1 MQRRSFLRRTSLAL
15 GASAVLPSLS
25 LQASPSTSTSLD
37 TWAGVRSQF
46 LLDPKKIH
54 MAQMFL
60 AAHPKIVRD
69 AIDRHRKAFD
79 ESPVEYWEQHWKT
92 MEPETCK
99 AAANY
104 IQSDPGEVALTDSTT
119 MGLGLLYTGFQLKE
133 GDDILSTTH
142 DHYATEKSLE
152 YSAKKNK
159 ATIRRVTL
167 YKEASTATV
176 DEMVGTLIKAIQP
189 NTKLVAVTWVHS
201 VSGMKL
207 PIRAIAD
214 AIKSINSNRSSQD
227 RIYFCV
233 DGVHGFGVEDV
244 TMADLGC
251 DFFAASTHKW
261 IFGPRGTGILWG
273 RADAWDKV
281 IPSIPAFS
289 YPAYGM
295 WLGMIP
301 QGKLNFSELHTPG
314 GFHSFENRW
323 SLKEAFEFQLQIG
336 KKKVAD
342 RTHQLASMLKEGLK
356 TIKHVKVHTP
366 LSVELSSGINCFE
379 VDGMTSEEV
388 IKKLATKNIIGSA
401 APYAVSYARL
411 TPSIVN
417 NESEVKMCISALEKI
432 KE

>member
-1 MQRRSFLRRTSLAL
+1 MQRRSFLRRTGLAL
-15 GASAVLPSLS
+15 GAGAVLPSLS
-25 LQASPSTSTSLD
+25 FTSPSNVSLD
-37 TWAGVRSQF
+37 SWANVRSQF
-46 LLDPKKIH
+46 LLDPKRIH

-60 AAHPKIVRD
+60 ASHPKPVRD
-69 AIDRHRKAFD
+69 AIDHHRKMFD
-79 ESPVEYWEQHWKT
+79 ESPVEYWEHNWKT
-92 MEPETCK
+92 MEPEMCK

-104 IQSDPGEVALTDSTT
+104 IQADPTEVALTDSTT

-142 DHYATEKSLE
+142 DHYATDKSLE
-152 YSAKKNK
+152 YAAAKNK

-167 YKEASTATV
+167 YKEASNATA
-176 DEMVGTLIKAIQP
+176 DEMVGTLTKAIQP

-207 PIRAIAD
+207 PIRTIAD
-214 AIKSINSNRSSQD
+214 AIKSINSNRSDQD

-273 RADAWDKV
+273 RKDAWNKV
-281 IPSIPAFS
+281 VPTIPAFS

-301 QGKLNFSELHTPG
+301 QGKLNFCDLHSPG

-323 SLKEAFEFQLQIG
+323 ALKEAFDFHMQIG

-342 RTHQLASMLKEGLK
+342 RTHQLGSMLKEGLRGVNH
-356 TIKHVKVHTP
+356 IKLHTP
-366 LSVELSSGINCFE
+366 VSTELSSGINCFE
-379 VDGMTSEEV
+379 VEGMTSEEA
-388 IKKLATKNIIGSA
+388 IKKLSTKKIIGSA
-401 APYAVSYARL
+401 APYPISYARL
-411 TPSIVN
+411 TPSIIN
-417 NESEVKMCISALEKI
+417 NEEEVKMCIAALEKI

>member
-1 MQRRSFLRRTSLAL
+1 MQRRSFLRRTGLAL

-25 LQASPSTSTSLD
+25 LGSTSTASLD
-37 TWAGVRSQF
+37 SWEGIRSQF
-46 LLDPKKIH
+46 LLDPKRIH

-60 AAHPKIVRD
+60 ASHPKPVRD
-69 AIDRHRKAFD
+69 AIDHHRKMFD
-79 ESPVEYWEQHWKT
+79 ESPVEYWEHNWKT
-92 MEPETCK
+92 MEPEMCK
-99 AAANY
+99 ATANY
-104 IQSDPGEVALTDSTT
+104 IQAEPSEVALTDSTT
-119 MGLGLLYTGFQLKE
+119 MGLGLLYSGFQLKE

-142 DHYATEKSLE
+142 DHYATDKSLD
-152 YSAKKNK
+152 YAATKNK

-167 YKEASTATV
+167 YKEASTASA
-176 DEMVGTLIKAIQP
+176 DEMVSTLVKAIQP
-189 NTKLVAVTWVHS
+189 NTRLVALTWVHS
-201 VSGMKL
+201 FSGMKL

-214 AIKSINSNRSSQD
+214 AIKSLNSKRGDQD

-261 IFGPRGTGILWG
+261 VFGPRGTGILWG
-273 RADAWDKV
+273 RKDAWDKV
-281 IPSIPAFS
+281 VPTIPAFS

-295 WLGMIP
+295 WLGMVP
-301 QGKLNFSELHTPG
+301 QGKLNFCDLHSPG

-323 SLKEAFEFQLQIG
+323 ALKEAFDFHMQIG

-342 RTHQLASMLKEGLK
+342 RTHQLSSMLKEGLK
-356 TIKHVKVHTP
+356 GIKHVKLHTP
-366 LSVELSSGINCFE
+366 VSTDISSGINCFE
-379 VDGMTSEEV
+379 VEGMTSEEV
-388 IKKLATKNIIGSA
+388 IKKLSTKNIIGSA

-417 NESEVKMCISALEKI
+417 SEDEVKKAIAALEKI